1 MKNDWQ
7 FEKIGNVATPVTR
20 AENPVAGKV
29 YRQIGV
35 RLWGE
40 GAYER
45 ETIDGSQTRYP
56 FFFRVE
62 TDDIVVNKIWARNGS
77 VAIVPKNLGGG
88 YVSSEFPTFTP
99 IREKLEPR
107 WFHWITKTKNFWER
121 CDEKSR
127 GTSGKNRIRPE
138 QFLQIEIPLPP
149 LPEQQRIVARI
160 EELARRVE
168 EARGLRKTAV
178 EESNNLVNVHLSA
191 IVRDLETKY
200 ETPSLDKLLI
210 EAGYGTS
217 VKCESERI
225 NGATPV
231 LRIPNVASEK
241 VTFTD
246 LKYGFLNQAELKKT
260 MVHEGDLLIVRTNG
274 SKDLVGRCAVVPTLS
289 ETTSFASY
297 MIRIRCNS
305 EKIAPHFL
313 QLILR
318 QQRTAGQLIDFAR
331 TTAGQ
336 YNVSLGRLR
345 NTKIPLP
352 PIAEQHR
359 LVAYLDS
366 LQQKVDELRRLQ
378 AATQTELDALLPSI
392 LAKAFAGEL

>member
-1 MKNDWQ
+1 MKNAWQ
-7 FEKIGNVATPVTR
+7 FEKIGNVATPVAR
-20 AENPVAGKV
+20 AESPIAGKL
-29 YRQIGV
+29 YRQIGI

-45 ETIDGSQTRYP
+45 ESIDGSQTRYP

-77 VAIVPKNLGGG
+77 VAVVPSNLGGS
-88 YVSSEFPTFTP
+88 YVSSEFPTFAP
-99 IREKLEPR
+99 LRDQIEPR
-107 WFHWITKTKNFWER
+107 WFHWITKTKNFWEQ

-138 QFLQIEIPLPP
+138 QFLQVEIPLPP

-160 EELARRVE
+160 EALARRVE
-168 EARGLRKTAV
+168 EARGLRRAAV
-178 EESNNLVNVHLSA
+178 KETSNLVNAHLSA
-191 IVRDLETKY
+191 IVRELESKH
-200 ETPSLDKLLI
+200 ETPQLEKLI
-210 EAGYGTS
+210 VEAGYGTS

-225 NGATPV
+225 NGAIPV

-241 VTFTD
+241 ITLAD
-246 LKYGFLNQAELKKT
+246 LKYGFLNHAELKKT
-260 MVHEGDLLIVRTNG
+260 MVREGDLLIVRTNG
-274 SKDLVGRCAVVPTLS
+274 SADLVGRCAVVPILT
-289 ETTSFASY
+289 ETTAFASY
-297 MIRIRCNS
+297 MIRIRCDS
-305 EKIAPHFL
+305 KKIDSHFL
-313 QLILR
+313 QMILR
-318 QQRTAGQLIDFAR
+318 HQRTAGQLIDFAR

-352 PIAEQHR
+352 PHAEQHR
-359 LVAYLDS
+359 IVAYLDG

-378 AATQTELDALLPSI
+378 TATQKELDALMPSI